1 MSSYVPRIVDRELAE
16 GLEEHPAI
24 LLVGPRGA
32 GKTTTARR
40 HAASVVRL
48 DRPAEAAAFEADADA
63 ALAWLDEP
71 ILLDEWQAVPGV
83 LAAVKRAVDDD
94 RRPGRFLLTG
104 SVRADLEAETWPGTG
119 RLVRL
124 PMHTLNRRELLGK
137 ASGPNPIDAIAAG
150 DALSLAVTGAAPTLP
165 EYVEMALVGGFPE
178 AAIELGGRGRQR
190 WLASYLE
197 QLITRDAVGLSGR
210 DPVRLARYFEV
221 IALNSAGIASNA
233 TIYGAASIDKKTA
246 EAYDRLLSDLFVL
259 DIVPAWFTNRLA
271 RLVKTPKR
279 YVTDPSL
286 VGAALRTDL
295 DGVLRD
301 GDLLGRIL
309 DTFVAA
315 QLRPELAESVRS
327 PRLFHVREKNG
338 RHEVDLLA
346 EFGGDRVVAIEVKA
360 TAAPNRGD
368 AAHLEW
374 MRDRLGQRF
383 LAGVVFHT
391 GPSAFTLADQVV
403 ALPIAAL
410 WSGGKAA

>member
-1 MSSYVPRIVDRELAE
+1 VPNYVPRIVDEELVEAIR
-16 GLEEHPAI
+16 EHPAL

-40 HAASVVRL
+40 HASSIVRL
-48 DRPAEAAAFEADADA
+48 DSPAEAAAFVADADS
-63 ALAWLDEP
+63 ALASFDEP
-71 ILLDEWQAVPGV
+71 VLLDEWQAVPEV
-83 LAAVKRAVDDD
+83 LAAVKRAVDED
-94 RRPGRFLLTG
+94 RRPGRFVLTG
-104 SVRADLEAETWPGTG
+104 SVRADLESETWPGTG

-124 PMHTLNRRELLGK
+124 PMHTLNQRELVGK
-137 ASGPNPIDAIAAG
+137 TSGRNPIDVIAAG
-150 DALSLAVTGAAPTLP
+150 EALSLGVAGSAPTLAD
-165 EYVEMALVGGFPE
+165 YVDLTLRGGYPE

-210 DPVRLARYFEV
+210 DPARLARFFEV
-221 IALNSAGIASNA
+221 LALNSAGIVNNA
-233 TIYGAASIDKKTA
+233 TIYDAANVDKKTA
-246 EAYDRLLSDLFVL
+246 DAYERLLSDLFVL
-259 DIVPAWFTNRLA
+259 DAVPAWFTNRLA

-279 YVTDPSL
+279 YITDPSL
-286 VGAALRTDL
+286 VGAALRIDL
-295 DGVLRD
+295 EGVLRD
-301 GDLLGRIL
+301 GDLLGRLL

-315 QLRPELAESVRS
+315 QLRPELAASAGR

-346 EFGGDRVVAIEVKA
+346 EFGVGRVVAIEVKA

-374 MRDRLGQRF
+374 MRDRLGERF

-391 GPSAFTLADQVV
+391 GPSAFALTDRIA

-410 WSGGKAA
+410 WSAGEVA

>member
-1 MSSYVPRIVDRELAE
+1 MGRRE
-16 GLEEHPAI
+16 
-24 LLVGPRGA
+24 R
-32 GKTTTARR
+32 
-40 HAASVVRL
+40 SVRV
-48 DRPAEAAAFEADADA
+48 
-63 ALAWLDEP
+63 
-71 ILLDEWQAVPGV
+71 
-83 LAAVKRAVDDD
+83 VKRAVDDD

-104 SVRADLEAETWPGTG
+104 SVRADLEAEAWPGIG

-124 PMHTLNRRELLGK
+124 PIYTLNRRELTGNV
-137 ASGPNPIDAIAAG
+137 SGPNPIDVIAAG
-150 DALSLAVTGAAPTLP
+150 DALSLTVDGPPSLP
-165 EYVEMALVGGFPE
+165 EYVEMALIGGFPE

-210 DPVRLARYFEV
+210 DLARLARYFEV
-221 IALNSAGIASNA
+221 LALNSAGIVSNA
-233 TIYGAASIDKKTA
+233 TIYGAANIDKKTA
-246 EAYDRLLSDLFVL
+246 DAYDRLLSDLFVL
-259 DIVPAWFTNRLA
+259 DVVPAWFTNRLA

-301 GDLLGRIL
+301 GDLIGRIL

-315 QLRPELAESVRS
+315 QLRPEVAESARR
-327 PRLFHVREKNG
+327 PRLFHLREKNG

-346 EFGGDRVVAIEVKA
+346 EFGGDRVVATEVKA
-360 TAAPNRGD
+360 TAAPSRRD

-391 GPSAFTLADQVV
+391 GPSAFTLAEQITS
-403 ALPIAAL
+403 LPIAAL
-410 WSGGKAA
+410 WSVASAA

>member
-1 MSSYVPRIVDRELAE
+1 MPRYVPRIVDQELAQ
-16 GLEEHPAI
+16 GLGEHPAI

-48 DRPAEAAAFEADADA
+48 DRPAEAVAFEADADA
-63 ALAWLDEP
+63 ALARLAEP
-71 ILLDEWQAVPGV
+71 VLLDEWQAVPGV
-83 LAAVKRAVDDD
+83 LAAVKRSVDDD

-104 SVRADLEAETWPGTG
+104 SVRADFEAETWPGTG

-124 PMHTLNRRELLGK
+124 PMHTLNRRELSGK
-137 ASGPNPIDAIAAG
+137 ASRPNPVDVIATG
-150 DALSLAVTGAAPTLP
+150 DALSLTVTGSAPNLP
-165 EYVEMALVGGFPE
+165 DYVGMALLGGFPE
-178 AAIELGGRGRQR
+178 AAIELGDRGRRR

-210 DPVRLARYFEV
+210 DPARLARYFEV
-221 IALNSAGIASNA
+221 LALNSAGIVRNV
-233 TIYGAASIDKKTA
+233 TTYEAANIDQKTA
-246 EAYDRLLSDLFVL
+246 NAYDRLLSDLFVL
-259 DIVPAWFTNRLA
+259 DVVPAWLTNRLA

-286 VGAALRTDL
+286 IGAALRIDL

-315 QLRPELAESVRS
+315 QLRPELAASVGR

-338 RHEVDLLA
+338 RHEIDLLA
-346 EFGGDRVVAIEVKA
+346 EFGGDRVAAIEVKA

-383 LAGVVFHT
+383 LAGIVFHT
-391 GPSAFTLADQVV
+391 GPSTFALADRIA

-410 WSGGKAA
+410 WQA